1 MWDVAK
7 KNDVSFYTLIHTNI
21 DLINKAFI
29 SNIVETSPNSKQC
42 VIAVN
47 DIHIKINESFDEL
60 KLQVYGRV

>member
-1 MWDVAK
+1 MKYD
-7 KNDVSFYTLIHTNI
+7 LIELKTANNQKV
-21 DLINKAFI
+21 LINKAFI

>member
-1 MWDVAK
+1 MKYD
-7 KNDVSFYTLIHTNI
+7 LIELKTANNQKV
-21 DLINKAFI
+21 LINKAFI

-47 DIHIKINESFDEL
+47 DIHIKINEYFDEL

>member
-1 MWDVAK
+1 MKYD
-7 KNDVSFYTLIHTNI
+7 LIELKTANNQKV
-21 DLINKAFI
+21 LINKAFI

-47 DIHIKINESFDEL
+47 DIHITINESFDEL